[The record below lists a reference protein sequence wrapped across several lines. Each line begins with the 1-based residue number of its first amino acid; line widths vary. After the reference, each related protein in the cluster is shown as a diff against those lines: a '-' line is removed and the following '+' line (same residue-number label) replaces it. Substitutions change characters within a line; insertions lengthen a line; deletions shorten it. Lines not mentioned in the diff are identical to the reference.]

1 MTNVLALQEL
11 AEDTRLEGLS
21 TISFIGCDT

>member
-11 AEDTRLEGLS
+11 ADDTATDAPKS
-21 TISFIGCDT
+21 SISFVACH